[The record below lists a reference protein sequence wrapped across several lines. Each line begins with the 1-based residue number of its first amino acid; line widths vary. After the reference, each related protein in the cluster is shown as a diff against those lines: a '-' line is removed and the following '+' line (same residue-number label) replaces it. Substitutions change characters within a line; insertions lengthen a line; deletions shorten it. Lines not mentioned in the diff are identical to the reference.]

1 MRRQTQDGCCVR
13 ATFTPHLA
21 LPPPYRLTIEAV
33 ATGSPSSAIV
43 AAAVV
48 GGLLALGGVGAGA
61 FIAKGLENAR
71 IGDRAVSVRGLSER
85 IVKADLAVLPLKFA
99 AAGDDLQ
106 VIQADV
112 DRATTVVRAFLTAQ
126 GYQPPEV
133 DLGRLEVTD
142 QFARE
147 YQQQNVA
154 ARYRVAQ
161 TVIVRT
167 TSVDRVQA
175 TARQLDRLIRQGVVL
190 QDYNGPSYLFTGLN
204 AVRPAMI
211 AEATASARTGAQQ
224 FARDSGARLGGIRS
238 AGQGSFEILGRDEVG
253 YEPSSQVFKKVRV
266 VTTVSYAL
274 K

>member
-1 MRRQTQDGCCVR
+1 MTD
-13 ATFTPHLA
+13 P
-21 LPPPYRLTIEAV
+21 RLIPAV
-33 ATGSPSSAIV
+33 A

-48 GGLLALGGVGAGA
+48 ALGVAASGA
-61 FIAKGLENAR
+61 FVALGLQNVR
-71 IGDRAVSVRGLSER
+71 TGDRSVTVRGLSER

-106 VIQADV
+106 AVQADV
-112 DRATTVVRAFLTAQ
+112 DRATVAVRAFLAAQ
-126 GYQPPEV
+126 GYKPAEI

-167 TSVDRVQA
+167 TNVDRVQA
-175 TARQLDRLIRQGVVL
+175 TTRQLDRLIRQGVVL
-190 QDYNGPSYLFTGLN
+190 QDYTGPSYLFTKLN
-204 AVRPAMI
+204 DVRPAMI

-224 FARDSGARLGGIRS
+224 FARDSGAGLGGIRS
-238 AGQGSFEILGRDEVG
+238 ANQGSFEILGRDEVG
-253 YEPSSQVFKKVRV
+253 YDPSSQVFKKIRV
-266 VTTVSYAL
+266 VTSVSYAL
-274 K
+274 R

>member
-1 MRRQTQDGCCVR
+1 MPDS
-13 ATFTPHLA
+13 
-21 LPPPYRLTIEAV
+21 RLI
-33 ATGSPSSAIV
+33 P
-43 AAAVV
+43 AAVV
-48 GGLLALGGVGAGA
+48 GGLLALGLAAAGLFVA
-61 FIAKGLENAR
+61 TGLKDVR
-71 IGDRAVSVRGLSER
+71 TGDRSVTVRGLSER

-106 VIQADV
+106 AVQADV
-112 DRATTVVRAFLTAQ
+112 DRATGAVRAFLAAQ
-126 GYQPPEV
+126 GYKPAEI

-167 TSVDRVQA
+167 TNVDRVQA
-175 TARQLDRLIRQGVVL
+175 TTRQLDRLIRQGVVL
-190 QDYNGPSYLFTGLN
+190 QDYAGPSYLFTKLN
-204 AVRPAMI
+204 EVRPAMI

-224 FARDSGARLGGIRS
+224 FARDSGAALGGIRS
-238 AGQGSFEILGRDEVG
+238 ASQGSFEILGRDEVG
-253 YEPSSQVFKKVRV
+253 YDPSSQVFKKVRV

-274 K
+274 R